1 MEVWTK
7 DKESVALLYRVHE
20 AERTI
25 FKEFSYDFYQKS
37 PLGWIKIGKT
47 HYCSSK
53 KVAIQRL
60 SNLGYQKDP
69 DQKNPSPLGDLLT
82 L

>member
-1 MEVWTK
+1 MEVWSK
-7 DKESVALLYRVHE
+7 DKENVALLYKVHE
-20 AERTI
+20 SERTI
-25 FKEFSYDFYQKS
+25 FKEFSYDFYQQS

-60 SNLGYQKDP
+60 SNLGYEKD
-69 DQKNPSPLGDLLT
+69 QNQENPYPLGNLLT